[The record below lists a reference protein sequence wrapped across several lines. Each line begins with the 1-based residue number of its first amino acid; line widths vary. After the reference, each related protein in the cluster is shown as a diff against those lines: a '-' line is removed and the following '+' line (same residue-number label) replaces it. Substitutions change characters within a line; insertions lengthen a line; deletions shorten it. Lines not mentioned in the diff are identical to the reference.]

1 MSFIKRGDVQITH
14 IIESVDLTEDQ
25 KNSVKKAKIK
35 QEELLLTEGNK
46 KSETK

>member
-25 KNSVKKAKIK
+25 KKSVKKEKIK
-35 QEELLLTEGNK
+35 QEELLAEADKN
-46 KSETK
+46 SQNS

>member
-35 QEELLLTEGNK
+35 QEELLTEANK